1 MINPSHKFRPYFSAA
16 ELAEIIR
23 CVKTSSKNADL
34 LRYLETF
41 AIKINHGTLSPQ
53 HTLAP
58 TLESKL
64 GLADSASKSD
74 PVDMEI
80 LYDQWMT
87 NPEKFTPTQIALVH
101 QYRWET
107 EKMSSIEALE
117 YERTIVGA

>member
-1 MINPSHKFRPYFSAA
+1 MLNPSHKFRPYFSSA
-16 ELAEIIR
+16 ELTEIIR
-23 CVKTSSKNADL
+23 CVKAASKNADL

-41 AIKINHGTLSPQ
+41 AIKINHGTMSPQ

-64 GLADSASKSD
+64 GLIDPASRSD
-74 PVDMEI
+74 PVDPAI

-87 NPEKFTPTQIALVH
+87 SPENLTPAQIAMVH

-107 EKMSSIEALE
+107 EKMSSTEALE
-117 YERTIVGA
+117 YERTIMNV